1 MDMQTMYASV
11 DKLANTVTHQQQG
24 MGVAR
29 AIQGDVQARQD
40 LEKHHAVSD
49 IGEGKE
55 AVAGINKDGR
65 GGGGVFSDQGE
76 LSRQRN
82 AQGASDADE
91 EDALPGKGP
100 QDYRLGRHVDVSG

>member
-40 LEKHHAVSD
+40 TEKHHAVSD

-55 AVAGINKDGR
+55 AIAGINKDGR
-65 GGGGVFSDQGE
+65 GGGGAFLDQRERSLQENASGE
-76 LSRQRN
+76 P
-82 AQGASDADE
+82 DAAE
-91 EDALPGKGP
+91 EDTTPEKGP
-100 QDYRLGRHVDVSG
+100 RDYRLGRHVDVSG

>member
-29 AIQGDVQARQD
+29 AIQGDVQARLD
-40 LEKHHAVSD
+40 TEKHHAVSD

-55 AVAGINKDGR
+55 AIAGINKDGR
-65 GGGGVFSDQGE
+65 GGGGDFLDQRE
-76 LSRQRN
+76 RSLREDAS
-82 AQGASDADE
+82 GAPDTEE
-91 EDALPGKGP
+91 EDIAQEKGLR
-100 QDYRLGRHVDVSG
+100 DYRVGMHVDVSG

>member
-29 AIQGDVQARQD
+29 AIQGDVQARQEM
-40 LEKHHAVSD
+40 EKHHAVSD

-55 AVAGINKDGR
+55 TIANINKDGR
-65 GGGGVFSDQGE
+65 GGGGTFLDQRE
-76 LSRQRN
+76 RSRREN
-82 AQGASDADE
+82 DSGARDTE
-91 EDALPGKGP
+91 EDVAREKGP
-100 QDYRLGRHVDVSG
+100 RDYRLGRHVDVSG